1 MTRLRDRLLDRLYPD
16 VEARDP
22 VPRFLALVDRYVTA
36 DSRVLDIG
44 AGAGERNPH
53 TLKGR
58 CREIVGI
65 DVDPRVVD
73 NPLLDR
79 GVVGDGATL
88 PFPDASFDV
97 VFSIYVLEHVADP
110 AAFSAEIARV
120 LRPGGVALG
129 LTPNKWHYVAGI
141 ASVTPVAFHRWVNAR
156 RGRPAEDTFPT
167 TYLLN
172 SRHDQERWFGPP
184 RFRTAHFER
193 IEVAPNY
200 LSFSVPTLLAGAAWE
215 RAVNATPALERLRVC
230 ILSVFERLPEP

>member
-1 MTRLRDRLLDRLYPD
+1 MTWLADRLLDRLYPD
-16 VEARDP
+16 PRDRDP
-22 VPRFLALVDRYVTA
+22 VPRFLDLVDRYVGP

-58 CREIVGI
+58 CREIVGV

-79 GVVGDGATL
+79 GVVGDGRSL
-88 PFPDASFDV
+88 PFDDASFDV

-110 AAFSAEIARV
+110 ASFSAEIARV
-120 LRPGGVALG
+120 LRPGGVVLG
-129 LTPNKWHYVAGI
+129 LTPNRWHYVAAI
-141 ASVTPVAFHRWVNAR
+141 ASLTPVAFHRWVNAR
-156 RGRPAEDTFPT
+156 RGRPAQDTFPT

-172 SRHDQERWFGPP
+172 TRQDQERWFGPP
-184 RFRTAHFER
+184 AFRTAHFER

-200 LSFSVPTLLAGAAWE
+200 LTFSAPTLLAGAAWE
-215 RAVNATPALERLRVC
+215 RVVNSTAALERLRVC
-230 ILSVFERLPEP
+230 ILSAFERL

>member
-16 VEARDP
+16 VQARDP
-22 VPRFLALVDRYVTA
+22 VPRFLRLVDRYVRPE
-36 DSRVLDIG
+36 SVVLDIG

-53 TLKGR
+53 TLRGR
-58 CREIVGI
+58 CREIVGV
-65 DVDPRVVD
+65 DVDPRVVE

-79 GVVGDGATL
+79 GVVGDGRTL

-110 AAFSAEIARV
+110 ESFSAEIARV

-129 LTPNKWHYVAGI
+129 LTPNRWHYVAAI
-141 ASVTPVAFHRWVNAR
+141 ASATPVAFHRWVNAR
-156 RGRPAEDTFPT
+156 RGRPPEDTFPT
-167 TYLLN
+167 VYRLN
-172 SRHDQERWFGPP
+172 TRHDQERWFGPP

-200 LSFSVPTLLAGAAWE
+200 LAFSAPTLLAGAAWE
-215 RAVNATPALERLRVC
+215 RTVNATPALERFRVC
-230 ILSVFERLPEP
+230 ILSAFERTDAP